1 MEDMI
6 KRIIELDRMAKENLT
21 RANQL
26 KVDSEQKISDIKEQ
40 KRAEYLERARANIKS
55 LEKEE
60 KAEEAE
66 SREKGRTKG
75 GAKGRAESERR
86 AESRAETENRA
97 EGRTERRAENRA
109 ER

>member
-1 MEDMI
+1 MI

-60 KAEEAE
+60 KVNACLRLKVIENSYRQKYDRIEEIPAIAYTGD
-66 SREKGRTKG
+66 R
-75 GAKGRAESERR
+75 
-86 AESRAETENRA
+86 
-97 EGRTERRAENRA
+97 
-109 ER
+109 

>member
-60 KAEEAE
+60 KVNACLRLKVIENSYRQKYDRIEEIY
-66 SREKGRTKG
+66 
-75 GAKGRAESERR
+75 AKNKNNWV
-86 AESRAETENRA
+86 ETIVNRVI
-97 EGRTERRAENRA
+97 ED
-109 ER
+109 

>member
-60 KAEEAE
+60 KVNACLRLKVIENSYRQKYDRIEEIY
-66 SREKGRTKG
+66 
-75 GAKGRAESERR
+75 AKNKNNWVI
-86 AESRAETENRA
+86 TIVNRVI
-97 EGRTERRAENRA
+97 ED
-109 ER
+109 

>member
-1 MEDMI
+1 
-6 KRIIELDRMAKENLT
+6 MAKENLT

-60 KAEEAE
+60 KVNACLRLKVIENSYRQKYDRIEEIY
-66 SREKGRTKG
+66 
-75 GAKGRAESERR
+75 AKNKDNWV
-86 AESRAETENRA
+86 ETIANRVI
-97 EGRTERRAENRA
+97 ED
-109 ER
+109 

>member
-55 LEKEE
+55 LENSYRQKYDRIEE
-60 KAEEAE
+60 IY
-66 SREKGRTKG
+66 
-75 GAKGRAESERR
+75 AKNKNNWVK
-86 AESRAETENRA
+86 TIVNRVI
-97 EGRTERRAENRA
+97 ED
-109 ER
+109 

>member
-6 KRIIELDRMAKENLT
+6 KLIIELDRMAKENLT

-60 KAEEAE
+60 KVNACLRLKVIENSYRQKYDRIEEIY
-66 SREKGRTKG
+66 
-75 GAKGRAESERR
+75 AKNKNNWV
-86 AESRAETENRA
+86 ETIVNRVI
-97 EGRTERRAENRA
+97 ED
-109 ER
+109 

>member
-60 KAEEAE
+60 KVNACLRLKVIENSYRQKYDRIEEIY
-66 SREKGRTKG
+66 
-75 GAKGRAESERR
+75 AKNKNKWV
-86 AESRAETENRA
+86 ETIVNRVI
-97 EGRTERRAENRA
+97 ED
-109 ER
+109 

>member
-26 KVDSEQKISDIKEQ
+26 KVDSAQKISDIKEQ

-60 KAEEAE
+60 KVNACLRLKVIENSYRQKYDRIEEIY
-66 SREKGRTKG
+66 
-75 GAKGRAESERR
+75 AKNKNKWV
-86 AESRAETENRA
+86 ETIVNRVI
-97 EGRTERRAENRA
+97 ED
-109 ER
+109 

>member
-1 MEDMI
+1 MI

-26 KVDSEQKISDIKEQ
+26 KVDSAQKISDIKEQ

-60 KAEEAE
+60 KVNACLRLKVIENSYRQKYDRIEEIY
-66 SREKGRTKG
+66 
-75 GAKGRAESERR
+75 AKNKNKWV
-86 AESRAETENRA
+86 ETIVNRVI
-97 EGRTERRAENRA
+97 ED
-109 ER
+109 

>member
-26 KVDSEQKISDIKEQ
+26 KVDSAQKISDIKEQ

-60 KAEEAE
+60 KVNACLRLKVIENSYRQKYDRIEEIYANN
-66 SREKGRTKG
+66 KIKWV
-75 GAKGRAESERR
+75 
-86 AESRAETENRA
+86 ETLVNRVI
-97 EGRTERRAENRA
+97 ED
-109 ER
+109 

>member
-26 KVDSEQKISDIKEQ
+26 KVDSAQKISDIKEQ

-60 KAEEAE
+60 KVNACWRLKVIENSYRQKYDRIEEIY
-66 SREKGRTKG
+66 
-75 GAKGRAESERR
+75 AKNKNKWV
-86 AESRAETENRA
+86 ETIVNRVI
-97 EGRTERRAENRA
+97 ED
-109 ER
+109 

>member
-1 MEDMI
+1 MI
-6 KRIIELDRMAKENLT
+6 RRIIELDRMAKENLT

-60 KAEEAE
+60 KVNACLRLKVIENSYRQKYDRIEEIY
-66 SREKGRTKG
+66 
-75 GAKGRAESERR
+75 AKNKDNWV
-86 AESRAETENRA
+86 ETIVNRVI
-97 EGRTERRAENRA
+97 ED
-109 ER
+109 

>member
-1 MEDMI
+1 MEDLI

-60 KAEEAE
+60 KVNACLRLKVIENSYRQKYDRIEEIY
-66 SREKGRTKG
+66 
-75 GAKGRAESERR
+75 AKNKNNWV
-86 AESRAETENRA
+86 ETIVNRVI
-97 EGRTERRAENRA
+97 ED
-109 ER
+109 

>member
-6 KRIIELDRMAKENLT
+6 KRIIELDKMAKENLT

-60 KAEEAE
+60 KVNACLRLKVIENSYRQKYDRIEEIY
-66 SREKGRTKG
+66 
-75 GAKGRAESERR
+75 AKNKNNWV
-86 AESRAETENRA
+86 ETIVNRVI
-97 EGRTERRAENRA
+97 ED
-109 ER
+109 

>member
-60 KAEEAE
+60 KVNACLRLKVIENSYRQKYDRIEEIYAKNKNNWVKTIV
-66 SREKGRTKG
+66 SRVIED
-75 GAKGRAESERR
+75 
-86 AESRAETENRA
+86 
-97 EGRTERRAENRA
+97 
-109 ER
+109 

>member
-26 KVDSEQKISDIKEQ
+26 KVDSAQKISDIKEQ

-60 KAEEAE
+60 KVNACLRLKVIENSYRQKYDRIEEIY
-66 SREKGRTKG
+66 
-75 GAKGRAESERR
+75 AKNKSNWV
-86 AESRAETENRA
+86 ETIVNRVI
-97 EGRTERRAENRA
+97 ED
-109 ER
+109 